1 MRPIISRKYFDKI
14 LCRCVYAVNGA
25 REGEGGNIIAVDR
38 ANQPFLAAVSS
49 LVVCRPTLFH
59 NWNDKKDA
67 AAVELGSLCLSGLK
81 GEGAKANRFGRFPF
95 PAVRGRLF
103 LPHARHSSAFSP
115 ANPLPVPP
123 FLCAATDAAPSPD
136 AESQSSAGK
145 QECFRFIAPQSHNIM
160 TPPTPTHSCS
170 ARMLCGTAPIPK
182 LVSDLLPSPL
192 GLIALSD
199 GVSTSNRGWT
209 GGREGGGT
217 LSNCLSR
224 LIKRDLLLPLAGEF
238 VRAGIG
244 AGIRPSLCGSERLR
258 STHGY

>member
-1 MRPIISRKYFDKI
+1 M
-14 LCRCVYAVNGA
+14 
-25 REGEGGNIIAVDR
+25 
-38 ANQPFLAAVSS
+38 
-49 LVVCRPTLFH
+49 FH

-115 ANPLPVPP
+115 ANPLPVTP
-123 FLCAATDAAPSPD
+123 FLCPATDAAPSPD

-170 ARMLCGTAPIPK
+170 VRGPYALRHCPNPQTC
-182 LVSDLLPSPL
+182 VRSPSLSL

-224 LIKRDLLLPLAGEF
+224 LIKRDLLLPLAGEL

-244 AGIRPSLCGSERLR
+244 PGIRPSLCGSERRR

>member
-1 MRPIISRKYFDKI
+1 MVR
-14 LCRCVYAVNGA
+14 
-25 REGEGGNIIAVDR
+25 
-38 ANQPFLAAVSS
+38 
-49 LVVCRPTLFH
+49 RPTLFH

-67 AAVELGSLCLSGLK
+67 AAVELVFCLPGLK
-81 GEGAKANRFGRFPF
+81 GEGAKANRFGRFAF
-95 PAVRGRLF
+95 PAVRCRLF

-115 ANPLPVPP
+115 ANPLPVMS
-123 FLCAATDAAPSPD
+123 LCAATDAAPSPD

-170 ARMLCGTAPIPK
+170 VRSAALPQSPNLC
-182 LVSDLLPSPL
+182 PSSIPL

-209 GGREGGGT
+209 TGGRTT

-224 LIKRDLLLPLAGEF
+224 LIKRDLLLPPGSLLGLESELAS
-238 VRAGIG
+238 VR
-244 AGIRPSLCGSERLR
+244 LCVGQKRESDRERGTR
-258 STHGY
+258 STHGARLLKSKMGAANGA